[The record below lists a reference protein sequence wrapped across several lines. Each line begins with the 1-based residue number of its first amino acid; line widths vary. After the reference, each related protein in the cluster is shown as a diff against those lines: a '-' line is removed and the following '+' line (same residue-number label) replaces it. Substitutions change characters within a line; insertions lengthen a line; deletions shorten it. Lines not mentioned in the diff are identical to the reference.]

1 MKVVLLIGV
10 VMLTLVGCATSE
22 RQYFSSTSE
31 PRFAPYEIKSQN
43 RAGYKLK
50 GPVQTVKGSSYVYS
64 SIEEDVERVHIG
76 KKFDVVFDED
86 GRVTQGSQKVSGSRN
101 SYTNHYHQNLL
112 IKTEFSSR
120 NLHFDESKPV
130 KTSSISRH
138 FYNKEGEL
146 IKSKSETN
154 CALLAYKED
163 IVFKKPCLGKNM
175 YTRTKRSEHG
185 NILEV
190 SQKRG
195 QEVEVLMHGEERTEN
210 GQLKYT
216 SKSYRDGKLIVES
229 STFKDERGLI
239 VRQEVNQSHILSD
252 NLSDKFST
260 DANGNRKLVKVEFD
274 DYENPTRME
283 YEAIET
289 NWDKES
295 SGRRYIELR
304 EYSYF

>member
-1 MKVVLLIGV
+1 MKVVLLIGI
-10 VMLTLVGCATSE
+10 VMLTLVGCATNE

-64 SIEEDVERVHIG
+64 AIEGDVEKVHIG
-76 KKFDVVFDED
+76 KKFDVVFDEE
-86 GRVTQGSQKVSGSRN
+86 GRVTQGSQKVSGSEN
-101 SYTNHYHQNLL
+101 IYVNHYYQNLL
-112 IKTEFSSR
+112 IKTEYGSK
-120 NLHFDESKPV
+120 NVHFDENKPV
-130 KTSSISRH
+130 KSNNVTHH
-138 FYNKEGEL
+138 FYNKEGDL
-146 IKSKSETN
+146 IKSKSKTS
-154 CALLAYKED
+154 CMLLAYREG
-163 IVFKKPCLGKNM
+163 ILLTKPCLGKNM

-195 QEVEVLMHGEERTEN
+195 QEVEVLMHGEESTEN

-239 VRQEVNQSHILSD
+239 VRQEINQSHILSD

-289 NWDKES
+289 SWDKES

>member
-22 RQYFSSTSE
+22 RQYFSSTSD
-31 PRFAPYEIKSQN
+31 PRFVPYAIKSQN

-64 SIEEDVERVHIG
+64 AIEEDVERVHIG

-86 GRVTQGSQKVSGSRN
+86 GRVTQGSQKVSGSEN
-101 SYTNHYHQNLL
+101 NYVNLYYQNLL
-112 IKTEFSSR
+112 IKTEYGSK
-120 NLHFDESKPV
+120 NVQFDENKPV
-130 KTSSISRH
+130 KSKHVTHH
-138 FYNKEGEL
+138 FYNKEGDL
-146 IKSKSETN
+146 IKSKSKTS
-154 CALLAYKED
+154 CMLLAYKGD
-163 IVFKKPCLGKNM
+163 ILFTKPCLGKNM

-216 SKSYRDGKLIVES
+216 SKTYRDGKLIVES
-229 STFKDERGLI
+229 STLKDERGLI
-239 VRQEVNQSHILSD
+239 VRQEVNQRHILSD

-260 DANGNRKLVKVEFD
+260 DANGSRKLINVEFD
-274 DYENPTRME
+274 QYGNPTRME

-289 NWDKES
+289 SWDKDS
-295 SGRRYIELR
+295 TGRKYVELR
-304 EYSYF
+304 EYTYF